1 MNRARSISRLAAL
14 WPRLKLGEPTTAKAA
29 NRATRLEERRA
40 GMSPPR
46 TEMPSY
52 RSGSSAVLG
61 VSRGVLNGVAE
72 GGRGPVALRPRLSP
86 GLPFCAGVQ
95 NDVPSRVHRV

>member
-1 MNRARSISRLAAL
+1 MNRARSISRLAAF

-52 RSGSSAVLG
+52 RSGSSAVFG
-61 VSRGVLNGVAE
+61 DSRGAFNPDAE
-72 GGRGPVALRPRLSP
+72 GGRGHGALRPQLFP
-86 GLPFCAGVQ
+86 GLPFSPDLHAVI
-95 NDVPSRVHRV
+95 PPP